1 MAIITPVTSK
11 MTVTSGSVVE
21 VYSCPSNKTNAY
33 VTLTFFKEDTFSDS
47 LVMIALTDK
56 TDPNTL
62 TTVDYFI
69 DDLELIGTANNAELD
84 KLIVGANERLY
95 VKVVSGPDVNVRV
108 SGVEENNTK
117 ILKAG
122 KLAAS
127 KLTGTGQTQIFQNN
141 FSNVAY
147 ITASVTIFNTQANNA
162 LVEMWITSNTT
173 PATSDK
179 VMKIEVPANDT
190 AILSNIML
198 NPNEKIFVKSNQVDT
213 EYFINGIVVSA

>member
-11 MTVTSGSVVE
+11 MTVNSGNVIE
-21 VYSCPSNKTNAY
+21 VYGCPSNKTNAY
-33 VTLTFFKEDTFSDS
+33 ITLTFFKEDITADS

-56 TDPNTL
+56 TDPATL

-84 KLIVGANERLY
+84 KLIVGTNEKLY
-95 VKVVSGPDVNVRV
+95 VKVVNGPDVNIRV
-108 SGVEENNTK
+108 SGVEENNPK
-117 ILKAG
+117 IIKAG
-122 KLAAS
+122 RLAAS

-141 FSNVAY
+141 FNNVAY
-147 ITASVTIFNTQANNA
+147 ITASITIFNTQADNA
-162 LVEMWITSNTT
+162 LVEMWVTSNAT

-179 VMKIEVPANDT
+179 VMKIEIPGNDT
-190 AILSNIML
+190 TIVSNLMF
-198 NPNEKIFVKSNQVDT
+198 NPNEKIFVRSNQPNT